1 MSKLERKDLL
11 EKAIRTD
18 EDELFDQLIADSP
31 KRVQRIKITYRYV
44 GHAEPVLQN
53 DTEVEVE

>member
-18 EDELFDQLIADSP
+18 EDELFDQIFADSP
-31 KRVQRIKITYRYV
+31 KRVQRIKITYRYA
-44 GHAEPVLQN
+44 GQAEPIFTKTTLR
-53 DTEVEVE
+53 